1 MVLQFRER
9 NEIKT
14 DDFNLK
20 EFYDANGIEYDDEE
34 FDDGAVHQEVDMRGF
49 IGYEKVNNK
58 TLNLEFN
65 DGEIIRVNVSPKKMA
80 SVIAKITD
88 KELRKQKIRVKCY

>member
-1 MVLQFRER
+1 MILQFRER

-14 DDFNLK
+14 DEYNLK
-20 EFYDANGIEYDDEE
+20 EFYDANGIDYDTDDL
-34 FDDGAVHQEVDMRGF
+34 DDGLIHQEVDLRGY

-58 TLNLEFN
+58 TLNIEFN

-80 SVIAKITD
+80 SVIAKISD
-88 KELRKQKIRVKCY
+88 KDLRKQKVRVKCY